1 MNRFDTNLSDAL
13 VTRWLV
19 WIRFFDFEIRHVL
32 DIKHIA
38 ANDLFRKFSSFN
50 DLKKVV
56 EEKNIDDWMNTQ
68 LDCVRVFLVSAA
80 ENELS
85 SILILEYFEKSQKIV
100 VYLFTLRK
108 FFEMSLK
115 EFNKF
120 KKKVFKFKLQR
131 DQFFRRNSKN
141 VSMRRVIDDLEERQR
156 ILKQFHD
163 ENDHRDKKNIYKKI
177 IDRYWWNDLYDDA
190 QKYVKI
196 CSQCQMR
203 DSIKKK
209 EAFYFIWM
217 TLLWKKIEMNI
228 VHMLSNKEK
237 HYLIVARD
245 DFFEWAEAR
254 VLSEAK
260 AWRMTKFLWKN
271 VICRHDCFEKLIVND
286 ESENKVIVDE
296 FVQRYRIKKMITS
309 SYHSQINEMIKRDH
323 KSLFDALFKMFD
335 EELKNWINN
344 LHVVLWANRFIV
356 KFIIDLISFYLQC
369 DSESML
375 LIELEIFIWRIL
387 FWQEIHII
395 EDLLTMRAR
404 QLQRKDENMNEA
416 RNLLKRMRK
425 QDKKYFDSKHFT
437 TNKDI
442 NKNDFVLLHDIQHEN
457 DRSIN
462 RKLKYR
468 WRKSFR
474 VKEIIQN
481 KKIYFLQKLD
491 EIDLIK
497 IFVENEIKKFHQKQI
512 LKISSFISSNS
523 IMNDHEFINEND
535 VMKKIFDFQFL
546 MFEEWSL
553 AMIIS

>member
-1 MNRFDTNLSDAL
+1 
-13 VTRWLV
+13 
-19 WIRFFDFEIRHVL
+19 
-32 DIKHIA
+32 
-38 ANDLFRKFSSFN
+38 
-50 DLKKVV
+50 
-56 EEKNIDDWMNTQ
+56 
-68 LDCVRVFLVSAA
+68 
-80 ENELS
+80 
-85 SILILEYFEKSQKIV
+85 
-100 VYLFTLRK
+100 
-108 FFEMSLK
+108 
-115 EFNKF
+115 
-120 KKKVFKFKLQR
+120 
-131 DQFFRRNSKN
+131 
-141 VSMRRVIDDLEERQR
+141 
-156 ILKQFHD
+156 
-163 ENDHRDKKNIYKKI
+163 
-177 IDRYWWNDLYDDA
+177 
-190 QKYVKI
+190 
-196 CSQCQMR
+196 
-203 DSIKKK
+203 
-209 EAFYFIWM
+209 
-217 TLLWKKIEMNI
+217 
-228 VHMLSNKEK
+228 
-237 HYLIVARD
+237 
-245 DFFEWAEAR
+245 
-254 VLSEAK
+254 
-260 AWRMTKFLWKN
+260 
-271 VICRHDCFEKLIVND
+271 
-286 ESENKVIVDE
+286 
-296 FVQRYRIKKMITS
+296 
-309 SYHSQINEMIKRDH
+309 MIKRDH